1 MKRWLAEQV
10 PQHRV
15 LVIEVQ
21 PAGLVVDDADGAGV
35 TQVMWEWGLNG
46 LAESTG
52 LLVSDS
58 LNLAISPSR
67 SAPITP

>member
-1 MKRWLAEQV
+1 
-10 PQHRV
+10 
-15 LVIEVQ
+15 
-21 PAGLVVDDADGAGV
+21 
-35 TQVMWEWGLNG
+35 MWEWGLNG
-46 LAESTG
+46 LAESTR